1 MTTTSTEGVWVYV
14 IRQSSTCRIGNV
26 NGEEVHAPFNSLV
39 PCVHPNDVVIGGW
52 DISKT
57 NLADAMVR
65 AGVLPVELQDKV
77 APQVRRQATLMTALD
92 EKKQCEP
99 VVQEERHPDCWSM
112 GMVHGHGVD
121 RCAPW
126 CRCPPSTTPTSL
138 PPTR

>member
-1 MTTTSTEGVWVYV
+1 MCVYVCVCV

-26 NGEEVHAPFNSLV
+26 NGEEVYAPFNSLV

-77 APQVRRQATLMTALD
+77 APQVRDASTGPCFMPAPRSYPLCVSTRRVAATPGSLRTRTRAQRLPRLVPIIASP
-92 EKKQCEP
+92 QSL
-99 VVQEERHPDCWSM
+99 Q
-112 GMVHGHGVD
+112 
-121 RCAPW
+121 
-126 CRCPPSTTPTSL
+126 PPSF
-138 PPTR
+138 RD